1 VEVFVG
7 DEEKVAVLTTEILA
21 PFCWKIPFDQ
31 GQPGSMPFLS
41 GRQISTWSST
51 VLQIISRRFIKLK
64 LCHSSTL
71 SFNFPISHYVSRT
84 QSAIQVLAAFL
95 A

>member
-1 VEVFVG
+1 MEVFVG
-7 DEEKVAVLTTEILA
+7 DEGKVAVLTTEILA

-31 GQPGSMPFLS
+31 GQRGSMPFLS
-41 GRQISTWSST
+41 GHQFSTWSFT
-51 VLQIISRRFIKLK
+51 VSRIISRRCIRLK

-71 SFNFPISHYVSRT
+71 SSNLIISQYVSRT
-84 QSAIQVLAAFL
+84 ESAIQALAAFL